1 MFHET
6 SSTRPLGSC
15 TRLEKLEM
23 QGNFFQGHIPSS
35 LSSLRGLRVLDMS
48 QNNLSSDISEFSAGL
63 KLVQNLNLSYN
74 DLEGAL
80 PTEVVFK
87 NVSATIS
94 GNSKLFGGIP
104 ELQLPT
110 CGSKKYKQ
118 RRLSLA
124 QKLVIATSYSLVG
137 LTLTLSLID
146 VSLMGKKEKG
156 ETKSLQCY

>member
-1 MFHET
+1 M
-6 SSTRPLGSC
+6 
-15 TRLEKLEM
+15 
-23 QGNFFQGHIPSS
+23 
-35 LSSLRGLRVLDMS
+35 
-48 QNNLSSDISEFSAGL
+48 
-63 KLVQNLNLSYN
+63 QNLNLSYN

-87 NVSATIS
+87 NESATSIS

-124 QKLVIATSYSLVG
+124 LKLVIATSYSLVG